1 MVELRKSIIA
11 TVVAIWSI
19 SAYGQNAGSTAAP
32 SSGDVAGAVKTMKDA
47 SAFIK
52 AKRKEAVTC
61 EDKIRKSDEFRP
73 LARRIP
79 PPGAKPAAAQLA
91 DRSPIN
97 GDEARAMTA
106 VAPKF
111 RTCRAIWE
119 DAEASVMPGMAPIL
133 KQYEQKHAAI
143 IGNLVARK
151 LPWGGYYRAQMA
163 LSANLKAERS
173 KVWAASG
180 RNAKPD

>member
-19 SAYGQNAGSTAAP
+19 SAYGQNTSGAAAP
-32 SSGDVAGAVKTMKDA
+32 SSNDIADAVKTMKDA

-52 AKRKEAVTC
+52 AKRKEAAAC
-61 EDKIRKSDEFRP
+61 EEKIRKSDEFRP
-73 LARRIP
+73 IARRIP
-79 PPGAKPAAAQLA
+79 PPGKKPAAPQLA
-91 DRSPIN
+91 DRSPASA
-97 GDEARAMTA
+97 DEARAMTA

-111 RTCRAIWE
+111 RTCRSIWE
-119 DAEASVMPGMAPIL
+119 EAESSLVPAMAPVL

-143 IGNLVARK
+143 IANLVARK

-180 RNAKPD
+180 RSAQPD

>member
-1 MVELRKSIIA
+1 MVDLRKSMIA
-11 TVVAIWSI
+11 CVVAIWSI
-19 SAYGQNAGSTAAP
+19 SAYGQNAPGPAAP
-32 SSGDVAGAVKTMKDA
+32 SSGDIADAVKTMKDA
-47 SAFIK
+47 SAFTK
-52 AKRKEAVTC
+52 AKRAEATAC

-79 PPGAKPAAAQLA
+79 PPGSKPGPAQLA
-91 DRSPIN
+91 DRSPVTA
-97 GDEARAMTA
+97 DEARAMTA
-106 VAPKF
+106 LAPKF
-111 RTCRAIWE
+111 KACRAIWE
-119 DAEASVMPGMAPIL
+119 DGEASLVPGMAPIL

-143 IGNLVARK
+143 IDSLVARK

-163 LSANLKAERS
+163 LSANLKAERA

>member
-19 SAYGQNAGSTAAP
+19 SAYGQSASSPAAP
-32 SSGDVAGAVKTMKDA
+32 SPGDLADAVKTMKDA

-52 AKRKEAVTC
+52 AKRGEAAAC
-61 EDKIRKSDEFRP
+61 EEKIRKSDEFRP
-73 LARRIP
+73 IARRIP
-79 PPGAKPAAAQLA
+79 PPGSKPAAAQLA
-91 DRSPIN
+91 DRSPIA

-119 DAEASVMPGMAPIL
+119 DAESSVMPAMAPIL

-143 IGNLVARK
+143 VADLIARK

-163 LSANLKAERS
+163 LSANLKTERS
-173 KVWAASG
+173 KIWAASG
-180 RNAKPD
+180 RGAKPD